1 MHFKKNLNVTWIMM
15 QNCRILRL
23 LLMHKLPVFSNKSS
37 CKVHMKTEKNS
48 SMLFAVGLFF
58 LYVIN
63 VLRMCRVR
71 LDTTSVNLS
80 ILKYW
85 NCFAFPVKEQTF
97 LPAKVCMIISRNSLV
112 PSCELY
118 ATPALPGCITQP
130 ESRVYQRYCL
140 NKHICPAINSS
151 RFAVP
156 LCKLLLVFASTRR
169 YRFKNYV
176 WCHSSVSAIGDR

>member
-1 MHFKKNLNVTWIMM
+1 M
-15 QNCRILRL
+15 Q
-23 LLMHKLPVFSNKSS
+23 SS
-37 CKVHMKTEKNS
+37 YFPACMKTEKKS

-63 VLRMCRVR
+63 VLRMCW
-71 LDTTSVNLS
+71 LWLGTTSVNLS

-85 NCFAFPVKEQTF
+85 NCFAFALKEQTF
-97 LPAKVCMIISRNSLV
+97 LPAKVCMIISRNSL
-112 PSCELY
+112 PSYELY
-118 ATPALPGCITQP
+118 ATPVLPGCVTQP
-130 ESRVYQRYCL
+130 ESRVYQCYCL

-151 RFAVP
+151 HFAVP

-176 WCHSSVSAIGDR
+176 WCYSSVTAIGDR